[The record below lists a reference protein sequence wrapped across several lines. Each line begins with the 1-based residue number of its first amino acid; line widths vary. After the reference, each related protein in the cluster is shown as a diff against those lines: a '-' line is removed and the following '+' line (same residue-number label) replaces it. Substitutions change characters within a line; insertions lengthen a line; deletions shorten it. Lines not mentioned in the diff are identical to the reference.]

1 MKKPEVKNLVTL
13 SLSEKKFLLYRLDF
27 LPNRSSSMLFPLV
40 KKTRF
45 PRFFYRESNTLVDD
59 FRAGFLQSRQCTF
72 TVTNHEGFLSS
83 QHTYSRFCEGSKRM
97 LLVLTRTII
106 SQVTGL
112 LCSCVNLFH
121 FHSHTYKV
129 IHPSQDAPC
138 HPAPSGDTHTVLY
151 QYTTR

>member
-59 FRAGFLQSRQCTF
+59 FRAGFL
-72 TVTNHEGFLSS
+72 
-83 QHTYSRFCEGSKRM
+83 
-97 LLVLTRTII
+97 
-106 SQVTGL
+106 
-112 LCSCVNLFH
+112 
-121 FHSHTYKV
+121 
-129 IHPSQDAPC
+129 
-138 HPAPSGDTHTVLY
+138 
-151 QYTTR
+151 